1 MDNQASERSL
11 ALDGSDDMTFKV
23 LILGGTLEGRTLA
36 ERLVQEPRYDTLLSF
51 AGRTASL
58 QPPGVPHR
66 VGGFGGIAGLV
77 AFLRDERVDAL
88 VDATHPFAAQMSSH
102 AVMACDD
109 TRTPL
114 IRLERPAWRANAHDR
129 WLDVANMPAAAA
141 ALGADPK
148 RVFLSVGRLEIAAF
162 GAAPQH
168 DYLIRAVD
176 PFVPDLPRARVLAA
190 RGPFELSAELALL
203 EQERIEVLVSKN
215 SGTVATYA
223 KLAAARALALPVV
236 MVARPQLPAAEC
248 AASLDEVSA
257 WLAALHGASFSRRG
271 E

>member
-1 MDNQASERSL
+1 VL
-11 ALDGSDDMTFKV
+11 GGSADMTFKV
-23 LILGGTLEGRTLA
+23 LILGGTQEGRTLA

-58 QPPGVPHR
+58 RPPGVPHR
-66 VGGFGGIAGLV
+66 VGGFGGVEGLRV
-77 AFLRDERVDAL
+77 FLRDERVDAL

-114 IRLERPAWRANAHDR
+114 IRLERPAWRAHEADH
-129 WLDVANMPAAAA
+129 WIDVPNMPAAAA
-141 ALGADPK
+141 ALGISPR

-162 GAAPQH
+162 AAAPQH

-176 PFVPDLPRARVLAA
+176 AFDAGLPQARVLAA
-190 RGPFELSAELALL
+190 RGPFELGAELALL
-203 EQERIEVLVSKN
+203 ERERIEVLVSKN
-215 SGTVATYA
+215 SGTAATYA
-223 KLAAARALALPVV
+223 KIEAARALGLPVV
-236 MVARPQLPAAEC
+236 MVQRPPLPAARC
-248 AASLDEVSA
+248 AGSLDEISA
-257 WLAALHGASFSRRG
+257 WLEALHGAAFSRRG